1 MTTDATPVVLV
12 ADDEPSMLALVGQH
26 IKTMGY
32 DVLEA
37 SDGEQAWAL
46 AQEHLPDL
54 VILDVMMPGM
64 SGWEVCR
71 KIREDVA
78 LAHTAIIMLTGIG
91 ENLNELTSPLYGAD
105 SYIDKPFAFPE
116 LDEKVRGA
124 LTKRQASRPGLARTA
139 PADGLEL
146 VRNGNGNGGHHD
158 HPHGLLAPES
168 TSESDAPHA
177 EAVDE
182 AWSSEDEEGAEI
194 TNGADESILLVETS
208 SVTRMPSRRQHAG
221 KPPSRGD
228 RAARGAPGAP
238 KKRASGKKAG
248 KAGRGKARA
257 AGGRSAAPH
266 ARASSSRGKAKSAKS
281 SKSKATKT
289 PAVKASSGKRV
300 AKAASA
306 KRGAPSKQSAGRSA
320 PRPAARKAKKG
331 GRATSAKASPAKKK
345 RGR

>member
-32 DVLEA
+32 EVLEA

-124 LTKRQASRPGLARTA
+124 LTK
-139 PADGLEL
+139 
-146 VRNGNGNGGHHD
+146 
-158 HPHGLLAPES
+158 
-168 TSESDAPHA
+168 
-177 EAVDE
+177 
-182 AWSSEDEEGAEI
+182 
-194 TNGADESILLVETS
+194 
-208 SVTRMPSRRQHAG
+208 
-221 KPPSRGD
+221 
-228 RAARGAPGAP
+228 
-238 KKRASGKKAG
+238 
-248 KAGRGKARA
+248 ARA
-257 AGGRSAAPH
+257 GEERQ
-266 ARASSSRGKAKSAKS
+266 R
-281 SKSKATKT
+281 
-289 PAVKASSGKRV
+289 
-300 AKAASA
+300 
-306 KRGAPSKQSAGRSA
+306 
-320 PRPAARKAKKG
+320 
-331 GRATSAKASPAKKK
+331 
-345 RGR
+345 

>member
-32 DVLEA
+32 EVLEA
-37 SDGEQAWAL
+37 SDGEQAWQL

-124 LTKRQASRPGLARTA
+124 LTKRQAARPGLARTA
-139 PADGLEL
+139 PGEGLEL
-146 VRNGNGNGGHHD
+146 IRNGSHNGNGNGNGNGGHHD
-158 HPHGLLAPES
+158 HGHGLLASTES
-168 TSESDAPHA
+168 AESDPPHA

-182 AWSSEDEEGAEI
+182 AWSTDEDDHAEV
-194 TNGADESILLVETS
+194 TNGADESIMIVETTG
-208 SVTRMPSRRQHAG
+208 VARMTSRRQHAG

-228 RAARGAPGAP
+228 KAARGA
-238 KKRASGKKAG
+238 
-248 KAGRGKARA
+248 GRHKARA
-257 AGGRSAAPH
+257 SAGGKKKASGGKAAK
-266 ARASSSRGKAKSAKS
+266 ATAKGKAKVAAKG
-281 SKSKATKT
+281 KMAAKGKT
-289 PAVKASSGKRV
+289 
-300 AKAASA
+300 
-306 KRGAPSKQSAGRSA
+306 AP
-320 PRPAARKAKKG
+320 
-331 GRATSAKASPAKKK
+331 
-345 RGR
+345 

>member
-1 MTTDATPVVLV
+1 MGVRRDRSHRDLPAKSRAVLAAGSRITVTVDLLTQAVFQCLSPSELDTRTPEMTTDATPVVLV

-32 DVLEA
+32 EVLEA

-146 VRNGNGNGGHHD
+146 VRNGNGNGNGGHHD
-158 HPHGLLAPES
+158 HPH
-168 TSESDAPHA
+168 
-177 EAVDE
+177 
-182 AWSSEDEEGAEI
+182 
-194 TNGADESILLVETS
+194 
-208 SVTRMPSRRQHAG
+208 
-221 KPPSRGD
+221 
-228 RAARGAPGAP
+228 
-238 KKRASGKKAG
+238 
-248 KAGRGKARA
+248 
-257 AGGRSAAPH
+257 
-266 ARASSSRGKAKSAKS
+266 
-281 SKSKATKT
+281 
-289 PAVKASSGKRV
+289 
-300 AKAASA
+300 
-306 KRGAPSKQSAGRSA
+306 
-320 PRPAARKAKKG
+320 
-331 GRATSAKASPAKKK
+331 
-345 RGR
+345 